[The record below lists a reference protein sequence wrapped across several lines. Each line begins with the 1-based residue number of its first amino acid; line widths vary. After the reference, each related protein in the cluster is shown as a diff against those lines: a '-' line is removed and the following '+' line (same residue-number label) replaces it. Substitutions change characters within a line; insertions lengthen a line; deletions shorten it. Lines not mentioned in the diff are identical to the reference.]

1 MQIFRSPIF
10 RGFPWLGVGILVLV
24 CSAALIGGESHRVTV
39 ERHVTAATAANPRS
53 EPQTIS
59 NNELLALE
67 TAARAGDLNARLT
80 LAQQYARGEGV
91 RLSEERAFAYFES
104 IANQYPDIDPLEPRA
119 SAISEAFR
127 SLSEFYRKG
136 IPGMNLKPDIAHA
149 MSLLHHSASYF
160 GDPVSQFQLAR
171 LLLSGENGKP
181 NARMAVGWLLNASRK
196 GYAPA
201 QAMLGDMLWRGEHVK
216 KAPADG
222 LGLLALAR
230 ENASQSDLA
239 WISVIFD
246 AARRNASADDLT
258 KAAKFIEQN
267 GGFLRDGSKLALA
280 TTSET
285 LLSAEPAQLS
295 QDALGAVTATPPRSA
310 VDGVKLPDTESQ
322 KQPGDPAA
330 SDATSPVS
338 RSPAQAAS
346 RIAQIRQE
354 LSTDQAHRQP
364 ARDPVRPG
372 QGPVYG
378 VEMAGHNAVSLP
390 RQ

>member
-1 MQIFRSPIF
+1 MKK
-10 RGFPWLGVGILVLV
+10 FPWLGLGVVALV
-24 CSAALIGGESHRVTV
+24 CSAALIGGESHRITT
-39 ERHVTAATAANPRS
+39 ERDTSTPTTASQRS
-53 EPQTIS
+53 EYQATS
-59 NNELLALE
+59 NKELLALE
-67 TAARAGDLNARLT
+67 TAARAGDLHARLT

-91 RLSEERAFAYFES
+91 RRSDERAFAYFES

-160 GDPVSQFQLAR
+160 GDPVSQFELAK
-171 LLLSGENGKP
+171 LILNGENGKP
-181 NARMAVGWLLNASRK
+181 NVRIAVGWLLNASRK

-201 QAMLGDMLWRGEHVK
+201 QALLGDMLWRGEHVK

-230 ENASQSDLA
+230 ENASQSDIA

-246 AARRNASADDLT
+246 AARRSASADEVT

-267 GGFLRDGSKLALA
+267 GAFLRDASKLALA

-285 LLSAEPAQLS
+285 LLSVEPAQLPE
-295 QDALGAVTATPPRSA
+295 ATPSA
-310 VDGVKLPDTESQ
+310 AAVNPSRRAVEDVKMPDTESQ
-322 KQPGDPAA
+322 KRPGEPAA
-330 SDATSPVS
+330 SDSTSPVS
-338 RSPAQAAS
+338 RSPGQMAA
-346 RIAQIRQE
+346 RIAQFRQE
-354 LSTDQAHRQP
+354 MSTDAAQQRHLAREP
-364 ARDPVRPG
+364 ARPG

-390 RQ
+390 SQ